1 MNANL
6 QAFLAVLRACEGT
19 ADPDGYRRLFGGR
32 LFNSYDEHPRI
43 AVTASGY
50 TSTAAGAYQIL
61 ARSWDDYRAKTGA
74 GKSFL
79 PEAQDAYA
87 VWAIRDKRHALDD
100 VLSGRF
106 QIAITKCANEWA
118 SLPGSP
124 YGQPT
129 RTMAYCLEVYQRAGG
144 FLRPVPDT
152 VGVTKPASVNNG
164 TAAGQ
169 VIPDGAGKPADS
181 PPPTTRKPMN
191 PTNVFGQVI
200 AQLIPQAAKI
210 FLAGS
215 PYAAL
220 ADTVIQTVV
229 ESTGAV
235 NEQQAVQ
242 IISTDP
248 VALQKATDAVLTQP
262 DVAALLEVGG
272 GIPEARKF
280 DLAATNAERPFWY
293 SQAFWV
299 TMLVVVPPVD
309 FMVALVIWRM
319 PAPSEQLATQVITGL
334 LGILAVA
341 AAFYFGSSMGSQKK
355 DEALA
360 RMEK

>member
-1 MNANL
+1 MNTNL
-6 QAFLAVLRACEGT
+6 AAFLAVIRACEGT
-19 ADPDGYRRLFGGR
+19 AGPNGYRTLFGGG
-32 LFNSYDEHPRI
+32 LFNSYDEHPRV

-61 ARSWDDYRAKTGA
+61 SRSWDDYRAKTGA
-74 GKSFL
+74 GKSFS

-87 VWAIRDKRHALDD
+87 VWAIRDKRKALDD
-100 VLSGRF
+100 VLAGRF
-106 QIAITKCANEWA
+106 QVAITRCANEWA
-118 SLPGSP
+118 SLPGSI

-129 RTMAYCLEVYQRAGG
+129 RTMDYCLAVYAKAGG
-144 FLRPVPDT
+144 LLRPVPDT
-152 VGVTKPASVNNG
+152 IGVSKPQTIGESPVAYKAPAESTRKVMDPKPAS
-164 TAAGQ
+164 
-169 VIPDGAGKPADS
+169 I
-181 PPPTTRKPMN
+181 
-191 PTNVFGQVI
+191 FGSAI
-200 AQLIPQAAKI
+200 ANLIPQVAKI
-210 FLAGS
+210 FLAGT
-215 PYAAL
+215 PYGAL
-220 ADTVIQTVV
+220 ADTVVQTVV
-229 ESTGAV
+229 QATGAV

-242 IISTDP
+242 LISDDP
-248 VALQKATDAVLTQP
+248 AMLQKATDAVLTQP

-360 RMEK
+360 RVGK